1 MTGGGDDRGQVT
13 SDGAQVA
20 NIVKPQVPLFRELY
34 KERLLHLADFVEVQD
49 GVGRQDISPGGRHYH
64 LTMLPSRLQG

>member
-1 MTGGGDDRGQVT
+1 M
-13 SDGAQVA
+13 A
-20 NIVKPQVPLFRELY
+20 NIVRPQVPLFRELY
-34 KERLLHLADFVEVQD
+34 KERLLHLADFVEVQG